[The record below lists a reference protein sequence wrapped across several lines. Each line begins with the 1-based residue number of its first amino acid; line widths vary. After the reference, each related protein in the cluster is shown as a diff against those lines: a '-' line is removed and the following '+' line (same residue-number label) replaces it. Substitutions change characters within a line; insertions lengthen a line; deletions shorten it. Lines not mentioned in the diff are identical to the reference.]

1 MWNHRKCIQEA
12 VFSRPRSQ
20 SFTGPDLNATFEA
33 LPWFPHFLRIMQNIY
48 KEGLQ
53 IYRTL
58 EFGQFNYIVLRDD
71 INGPKWSIV
80 NCLMYYLGPE
90 DNPEGYTYAVL
101 LLKIGFMWD
110 ARGGQ
115 TFSISVDPV
124 GGKIAPWRRAEGGIK
139 ARSVKE
145 DVWAGV
151 MLTPIGI
158 L

>member
-1 MWNHRKCIQEA
+1 MFFF
-12 VFSRPRSQ
+12 V
-20 SFTGPDLNATFEA
+20 
-33 LPWFPHFLRIMQNIY
+33 
-48 KEGLQ
+48 
-53 IYRTL
+53 
-58 EFGQFNYIVLRDD
+58 
-71 INGPKWSIV
+71 
-80 NCLMYYLGPE
+80 PE
-90 DNPEGYTYAVL
+90 DNPEVYTYAVL

-151 MLTPIGI
+151 MLAPIGI

>member
-1 MWNHRKCIQEA
+1 M
-12 VFSRPRSQ
+12 
-20 SFTGPDLNATFEA
+20 
-33 LPWFPHFLRIMQNIY
+33 
-48 KEGLQ
+48 
-53 IYRTL
+53 
-58 EFGQFNYIVLRDD
+58 
-71 INGPKWSIV
+71 
-80 NCLMYYLGPE
+80 
-90 DNPEGYTYAVL
+90 
-101 LLKIGFMWD
+101 LKIGFMWD

-124 GGKIAPWRRAEGGIK
+124 GEKIAPKRRAEGGIK